1 MKKLLFMLTLI
12 ISALFM
18 FSCGDQSQQP
28 QETPGTQEPES
39 YTVSFDSDGGS
50 DVKTQTVKSGKLATK
65 PEDPEK
71 DNSEFLGWYLK
82 GKKFDFKTPIT
93 SNITLKAKWE
103 AVEYE
108 VRFSSD
114 GGTRV
119 KPIKV
124 EGGTAVDCPE
134 NPTKEN
140 YNFLGWYLDGKK
152 YDFSLPVTEDIT
164 LTAKWEEVVIPD
176 DEIFNK
182 MQSVLLLGQSNM
194 VGIGDILTVEAISD
208 ERIYMMR
215 DDEWIKMREPLHTNA
230 QKAGVGIGGSFSK
243 AFVETFDCK
252 LGLIPAAEGAST
264 LSDWAVG
271 GRLYNEAVRLAKLAQ
286 KNSEICAILWH
297 QGEGNQNTKD
307 YADQLHVIFDA
318 MIEELGLDPEKIVII
333 TGELYGTKGDA
344 VHTAQLNKLASYYQ
358 NYGVASSDGLKTIDA
373 ETHFDAPSM
382 RVFGYRYF
390 DIFYN
395 CITGKSYEFDDD
407 PESYRTAP
415 SVDNGVIAEFDFED
429 MNLGKLYNGP
439 CGNGKIVCDTTAGEF
454 TITEFAKGN
463 KHLLITNDYDEVG
476 KKYSNSYIDSYNKV
490 EASSI
495 VVLEAKF
502 MLASGS
508 ASPAYLLLTYDED
521 SQTLYRNVYLDE
533 NGEIYYMYEEN
544 KLGTKIGKLSE
555 GAWTTIRVVMD
566 LEYNVKDVYVNDE
579 LVVRAAKI
587 STKDMKD
594 CSLERTRI
602 VYFASGE
609 AAGAVMVDDYK
620 CFLYADNIAPG
631 K

>member
-1 MKKLLFMLTLI
+1 MRKLLFMLTLVI
-12 ISALFM
+12 TAIFM
-18 FSCGDQSQQP
+18 FSCGKEPASQQAP
-28 QETPGTQEPES
+28 VPDNETKT
-39 YTVSFDSDGGS
+39 YTVKFDSDGGS
-50 DVKTQTVKSGKLATK
+50 DVASQEIEEGGVASK
-65 PEDPEK
+65 PKNPEK
-71 DNSEFLGWYLK
+71 AGSEFLGWYYK
-82 GKKFDFKTPIT
+82 NKKYDFKTPID
-93 SNITLKAKWE
+93 SDITLKAKWKTI
-103 AVEYE
+103 EYE
-108 VRFSSD
+108 VRFSTD

-119 KPIKV
+119 APIDV
-124 EGGTAVDCPE
+124 AGGEPVSRPE
-134 NPTKEN
+134 DPTKEKHK
-140 YNFLGWYLDGKK
+140 FIGWYLNGEE
-152 YDFSLPVTEDIT
+152 YDFSLPVLEDIT
-164 LTAKWEEVVIPD
+164 LTAKWEEIIPED
-176 DEIFNK
+176 DEIFTK

-208 ERIYMMR
+208 DRIYMMR

-264 LSDWAVG
+264 LADWAVG

-286 KNSEICAILWH
+286 KNSDICAILWH

-307 YADQLHVIFDA
+307 YADQLRVIFDA
-318 MIEELGLDPEKIVII
+318 LLDELGLDPEKIVII

-344 VHTAQLNKLASYYQ
+344 VHTAQLNKLAYYYE
-358 NYGVASSDGLKTIDA
+358 NYGVATSDGLTTIDA

-390 DIFYN
+390 DIFYH
-395 CITGKSYEFDDD
+395 CITGKNYEFDDD

-429 MNLGKLYNGP
+429 MNLGKLYSGP
-439 CGNGKIVCDTTAGEF
+439 CGNGKIVCDTSAGEF

-476 KKYSNSYIDSYNKV
+476 KKYSNSYIDSYNKI
-490 EASSI
+490 EASSV

-533 NGEIYYMYEEN
+533 KGELYYMYEEN

-587 STKDMKD
+587 STKDMTD
-594 CSLERTRI
+594 CSLERTRLI
-602 VYFASGE
+602 YFASGK